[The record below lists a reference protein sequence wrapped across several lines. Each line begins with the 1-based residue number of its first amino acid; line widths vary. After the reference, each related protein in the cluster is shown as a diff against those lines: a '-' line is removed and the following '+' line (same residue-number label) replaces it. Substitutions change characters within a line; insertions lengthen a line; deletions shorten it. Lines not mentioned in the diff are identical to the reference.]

1 MALPAENL
9 GAVLDATAAAAPER
23 VALIALDTQENAHTW
38 TYAQLHA
45 AAGQVATALRAR
57 GHAPG
62 ERIAILAAN
71 SARYLA
77 AMLGIQRAGLV
88 AVPVN
93 FKFPAE
99 TIAYVV
105 NDSGA
110 CLVLHDTARA
120 SAVPAGVATL
130 DLDGPAW
137 NELPPDDGQPA
148 AAVAEHD
155 LALMLYTS
163 GSTGRPKGVRLTH
176 ASQYWTVRMRQIA
189 TPLADERT
197 LIAAPLYHMNA
208 LALALLVLASGASAV
223 LLPQFTAPAYIRAI
237 GRYRA
242 TWLTA
247 VPPMIAMMLREH
259 ALLAATDLSSVRALR
274 MGSAPVSAS
283 LWQQIHAML
292 PNARVINAYGTT
304 EGGPVVFGPHPD
316 GLPTPPTSVGYP
328 HPAVQVRLAQGPQDT
343 PDTGILE
350 LKSPGLMQGYH
361 QRPDLGSP
369 FSDDGY
375 YRTGDVFQRDANGF
389 YTFVG
394 RRDDMF
400 VSGGENIYPAEVERM
415 LERHPAVQQACVVPI
430 EDDIK
435 GTKPVAFVVLRAGQT
450 ADEASIK
457 QFALAHA
464 PAYQHPRHVWFVSAL
479 PLASTNK
486 IDRAHLLREAGERTG
501 RAIEQGAALSTT
513 GNSHAHP

>member
-1 MALPAENL
+1 MTSSADNL
-9 GAVLDATAAAAPER
+9 GAILDATAQAEPGR
-23 VALIALDTQENAHTW
+23 IALIVLDAEENAQAW
-38 TYAQLHA
+38 TYAQLRG
-45 AAGQVATALRAR
+45 AAGRVAAALRAR
-57 GHAPG
+57 GYAPG
-62 ERIAILAAN
+62 ERIAIVAAN

-77 AMLGIQRAGLV
+77 ALLGIQRAGLV

-99 TIAYVV
+99 TIAYVLR
-105 NDSGA
+105 DSGA
-110 CLVLHDTARA
+110 RLVLHDAARA
-120 SAVPAGVATL
+120 EALPAGTAAL
-130 DLDGPAW
+130 NLDGSAW
-137 NELPPDDGQPA
+137 DALPEDDGQPA
-148 AAVAEHD
+148 AAVTADD

-176 ASQYWTVRMRQIA
+176 ASQYWTVRMRQAA
-189 TPLADERT
+189 TPLDGERT

-208 LALALLVLASGASAV
+208 LALSLLVLACAASAV
-223 LLPQFTAPAYIRAI
+223 LLPQFKAPAYIRAI

-259 ALLAATDLSSVRALR
+259 ALLAATDLSSVRTIR

-283 LWQQIHAML
+283 LWQQIHDML

-316 GLPTPPTSVGYP
+316 GRPTPATSVGYP
-328 HPAVQVRLAQGPQDT
+328 HPAVQVRLSQGPQDA
-343 PDTGILE
+343 PDTGMLE

-369 FSDDGY
+369 FTPDGY
-375 YRTGDVFQRDANGF
+375 YRTGDVFHRDADGF

-435 GTKPVAFVVLRAGQT
+435 GTKPVAFVVLRAGAA
-450 ADEASIK
+450 ADEAAIK

-464 PAYQHPRHVWFVSAL
+464 PAYQHPRHVWFVPAL

-486 IDRAHLLREAGERTG
+486 IDRARLLRTAAEHTG
-501 RAIEQGAALSTT
+501 RVAALR
-513 GNSHAHP
+513 

>member
-1 MALPAENL
+1 MATPAENL
-9 GAVLDATAAAAPER
+9 GTVLDATVAAAPER
-23 VALIALDTQENAHTW
+23 IALIALDTREHAQTW

-45 AAGQVATALRAR
+45 AAGRVATALRAR
-57 GHAPG
+57 GYAPG

-99 TIAYVV
+99 TIAYVI

-110 CLVLHDTARA
+110 RLVLHDAAHT
-120 SAVPAGVATL
+120 AVPAGVAAL
-130 DLDGPAW
+130 NMDGPAW
-137 NELPPDDGQPA
+137 NGLPPDDGQPA
-148 AAVAEHD
+148 AAVAAHD

-176 ASQYWTVRMRQIA
+176 AGQYWTVRMRQAA
-189 TPLADERT
+189 TPLADERA

-237 GRYRA
+237 ERYRA

-259 ALLAATDLSSVRALR
+259 ALLAATDLSSVRAIR

-283 LWQQIHAML
+283 LWQQIHTML

-316 GLPTPPTSVGYP
+316 GLPTPPTAVGYP
-328 HPAVQVRLAQGPQDT
+328 HPAVQVRLAQGPQDA

-369 FSDDGY
+369 FSEDGY
-375 YRTGDVFQRDANGF
+375 YRTGDVFQRDADGF

-415 LERHPAVQQACVVPI
+415 LERHPAVQQACVVPV

-435 GTKPVAFVVLRAGQT
+435 GTKPVAFVVLRAGQA
-450 ADEASIK
+450 ADEPAIK
-457 QFALAHA
+457 RFALAHA
-464 PAYQHPRHVWFVSAL
+464 PAYQHPRHVWFVPAL

-486 IDRAHLLREAGERTG
+486 IDRARLLREAGERTG
-501 RAIEQGAALSTT
+501 RAVAHNAALSTI
-513 GNSHAHP
+513 GNSDAHP